1 MNTDTMN
8 GAAIDFGGQV
18 KQGLGTM
25 LGDKSMEAEGKG
37 EQLSGKTQK
46 AFGDAKTTIDQS
58 VRPLLDQ
65 ARQFVKDRPFASAA
79 LGGVAGRHR
88 PFSCPRRHEENC
100 GLPRPNMLC
109 WPEFVFL
116 KSSRVIGAGLH
127 ITAPHWGRE
136 TGICHVWES
145 WVLCC
150 CQA

>member
-8 GAAIDFGGQV
+8 GAATDFGGKV

-46 AFGDAKTTIDQS
+46 AFGDAKTSIDQS

-79 LGGVAGRHR
+79 LGGVV
-88 PFSCPRRHEENC
+88 
-100 GLPRPNMLC
+100 GLALLNTLRG
-109 WPEFVFL
+109 
-116 KSSRVIGAGLH
+116 K
-127 ITAPHWGRE
+127 
-136 TGICHVWES
+136 
-145 WVLCC
+145 
-150 CQA
+150 